1 MERETGTFVPLE
13 GGGAAVALDEIEIQI
28 LRSLAVQLLEL
39 IGPGAAEPAEDADP
53 LAVLFAA
60 DGPTEPPSDPALARL
75 FPDAYGGP
83 GGDEKADPEELRAHS
98 AEFRRFTE
106 NDLRT
111 RKREDA
117 LAVVRSLDTL
127 VTPADGG
134 EGDDGAGGGGG
145 VLELTG
151 ELPLRWLGSLN
162 DLRLTIAARLEITED
177 DESAVLFRLPDSD
190 PRKPMVMAYLWLGG
204 LQETL
209 IETL

>member
-1 MERETGTFVPLE
+1 MGGVFEPLK
-13 GGGAAVALDEIEIQI
+13 GADGATALLDGIEVSI

-39 IGPGAAEPAEDADP
+39 IGPGEPEPAPDADP
-53 LAVLFAA
+53 LAVLFAS

-83 GGDEKADPEELRAHS
+83 GAGPGDDPEELRTRS
-98 AEFRRFTE
+98 SEFRRFTE

-117 LAVVRSLDTL
+117 LAVVRSLDAL
-127 VTPADGG
+127 APANGG
-134 EGDDGAGGGGG
+134 EAA
-145 VLELTG
+145 LELTG
-151 ELPLRWLGSLN
+151 ELRLRWLGALN
-162 DLRLTIAARLEITED
+162 DLRLTIAARLDITED
-177 DESAVLFRLPDSD
+177 DESAVLFRLPDDD

>member
-1 MERETGTFVPLE
+1 MGGTFEPLA
-13 GGGAAVALDEIEIQI
+13 GGGAAVALDEIEVSI

-39 IGPGAAEPAEDADP
+39 IGPGPQAEDADP
-53 LAVLFAA
+53 LAALFAE
-60 DGPTEPPSDPALARL
+60 GPTEAPSDPALARL

-83 GGDEKADPEELRAHS
+83 GAPTEGPRAAETKAHA

-117 LAVVRSLDTL
+117 LEVVRTLDAL
-127 VTPADGG
+127 TPGGDGG
-134 EGDDGAGGGGG
+134 A

-151 ELPLRWLGSLN
+151 TQPLRWLGALN

-177 DESAVLFRLPDSD
+177 DEAGVLFRLPDSD

-209 IETL
+209 VETLTP

>member
-1 MERETGTFVPLE
+1 MGGVFEPLK
-13 GGGAAVALDEIEIQI
+13 GGGAAVALDEIEISI

-39 IGPGAAEPAEDADP
+39 IGPGEPEPAADADP
-53 LAVLFAA
+53 LAVLFAS
-60 DGPTEPPSDPALARL
+60 DGPTEPPADPALARL

-83 GGDEKADPEELRAHS
+83 GGPGSGEDPEELRARS

-106 NDLRT
+106 NDLRS

-117 LAVVRSLDTL
+117 LAVVRSLDSL
-127 VTPADGG
+127 TPAG
-134 EGDDGAGGGGG
+134 DGAA

-151 ELPLRWLGSLN
+151 ELPLRWLGALN
-162 DLRLTIAARLEITED
+162 DLRLTIAARLDITED
-177 DESAVLFRLPDSD
+177 DESAVLFRLPDDD

>member
-1 MERETGTFVPLE
+1 MGGVFEPLKA
-13 GGGAAVALDEIEIQI
+13 GGAAIALDEIEISI

-39 IGPGAAEPAEDADP
+39 IGPGEPEPEPDADP
-53 LAVLFAA
+53 LAALFAA
-60 DGPTEPPSDPALARL
+60 SDGPTEPPSDPALARL

-83 GGDEKADPEELRAHS
+83 ETGPGADAEELRAHS

-117 LAVVRSLDTL
+117 LAVVRSLDGL
-127 VTPADGG
+127 SPAG
-134 EGDDGAGGGGG
+134 DGAA
-145 VLELTG
+145 VLEVDG
-151 ELPLRWLGSLN
+151 ELRLRWLGALN

-177 DESAVLFRLPDSD
+177 DESAVLFRLPDDD

-209 IETL
+209 IETLAESL

>member
-1 MERETGTFVPLE
+1 MGGVFEPLK
-13 GGGAAVALDEIEIQI
+13 GGGAAIALDEIEISI

-39 IGPGAAEPAEDADP
+39 IGPGEPEPDPDADP
-53 LAVLFAA
+53 LAALFAS

-83 GGDEKADPEELRAHS
+83 GAGPDADAEELRAHS

-117 LAVVRSLDTL
+117 LAVVRSLDGL
-127 VTPADGG
+127 SPAGDGAAVLEVGG
-134 EGDDGAGGGGG
+134 E
-145 VLELTG
+145 LR
-151 ELPLRWLGSLN
+151 LRWLGALN
-162 DLRLTIAARLEITED
+162 DLRLTIAARLDITED
-177 DESAVLFRLPDSD
+177 DESAVLFRLPDDD

-209 IETL
+209 VETLSDTL

>member
-1 MERETGTFVPLE
+1 MGGVFETLKG
-13 GGGAAVALDEIEIQI
+13 GGGAAIALDEIEISI

-39 IGPGAAEPAEDADP
+39 IGPGDPEPAADADP

-60 DGPTEPPSDPALARL
+60 SDGPTEPPSDPALARL

-83 GGDEKADPEELRAHS
+83 GAGPKEDPEELRARS
-98 AEFRRFTE
+98 SEFRRFTE
-106 NDLRT
+106 NDLRS

-117 LAVVRSLDTL
+117 LAVVRSLDGL
-127 VTPADGG
+127 TPAG
-134 EGDDGAGGGGG
+134 DGAA

-151 ELPLRWLGSLN
+151 PLPLRWLGALN
-162 DLRLTIAARLEITED
+162 DLRLTLAARLDITED
-177 DESAVLFRLPDSD
+177 DESEVLFRLPDED

>member
-1 MERETGTFVPLE
+1 MGGTFQSLK
-13 GGGAAVALDEIEIQI
+13 GGGSAIALDEIEISI

-39 IGPGAAEPAEDADP
+39 IGPGEPEPAEDADP
-53 LAVLFAA
+53 LAALFAS

-83 GGDEKADPEELRAHS
+83 GGPGLKEDAEELRARS

-117 LAVVRSLDTL
+117 LAVVRSLDGL
-127 VTPADGG
+127 TPAG
-134 EGDDGAGGGGG
+134 DGAA

-151 ELPLRWLGSLN
+151 ELPLRWLGALN
-162 DLRLTIAARLEITED
+162 DLRLTLAARLDITED
-177 DESAVLFRLPDSD
+177 DESAVLFRLPDDD

-209 IETL
+209 VETL

>member
-1 MERETGTFVPLE
+1 MSGAFEPVKDGE
-13 GGGAAVALDEIEIQI
+13 GAAVALEEIEISI

-39 IGPGAAEPAEDADP
+39 IGPGEPEPAAGADP
-53 LAVLFAA
+53 LAVLFAS

-83 GGDEKADPEELRAHS
+83 GAAERGVDPAELTARS

-117 LAVVRSLDTL
+117 LAVVRSLDRL
-127 VTPADGG
+127 TPAG
-134 EGDDGAGGGGG
+134 DGAA

-151 ELPLRWLGSLN
+151 DLRLRWLGALN
-162 DLRLTIAARLEITED
+162 DLRLTIAARLDITED
-177 DESAVLFRLPDSD
+177 DESAVLFRLPDDD

>member
-1 MERETGTFVPLE
+1 MSGAFEPVKDGE
-13 GGGAAVALDEIEIQI
+13 GAAVALEEIEISI

-39 IGPGAAEPAEDADP
+39 IGPGEPEPAADADP
-53 LAVLFAA
+53 LAVLFAS

-83 GGDEKADPEELRAHS
+83 GAAERGVDPAELTARS

-117 LAVVRSLDTL
+117 LAVVRSLDRL
-127 VTPADGG
+127 TPAG
-134 EGDDGAGGGGG
+134 DGAA

-151 ELPLRWLGSLN
+151 DLRLRWLGALN
-162 DLRLTIAARLEITED
+162 DLRLTIAARLDITED
-177 DESAVLFRLPDSD
+177 DESAVLFRLPDDD

>member
-1 MERETGTFVPLE
+1 MGGVFEPLKA
-13 GGGAAVALDEIEIQI
+13 GGAAIALDEIEISI

-39 IGPGAAEPAEDADP
+39 IGPGEPEPDPDADP
-53 LAVLFAA
+53 LAALFAA
-60 DGPTEPPSDPALARL
+60 SDGPTEPPTDPALARL

-83 GGDEKADPEELRAHS
+83 ETAPGADAEELRAHS

-117 LAVVRSLDTL
+117 LAVVQSLDGL
-127 VTPADGG
+127 SPAG
-134 EGDDGAGGGGG
+134 DGAA
-145 VLELTG
+145 VLEVDG
-151 ELPLRWLGSLN
+151 ELRLRWLGALN
-162 DLRLTIAARLEITED
+162 DLRLTIAARLDITED
-177 DESAVLFRLPDSD
+177 DESAVLFRLPDDD

-209 IETL
+209 VETLAGTL

>member
-1 MERETGTFVPLE
+1 MGGTFQSLK
-13 GGGAAVALDEIEIQI
+13 GGGSAIALDEIEISI

-39 IGPGAAEPAEDADP
+39 IGPGEPEPAEDADP
-53 LAVLFAA
+53 LAALFAS

-83 GGDEKADPEELRAHS
+83 GGPGPKEDAEELRARS

-117 LAVVRSLDTL
+117 LAVVRSLDGL
-127 VTPADGG
+127 TPAG
-134 EGDDGAGGGGG
+134 DGAA

-151 ELPLRWLGSLN
+151 ELPLRWLGALN
-162 DLRLTIAARLEITED
+162 DLRLTLAARLDITED
-177 DESAVLFRLPDSD
+177 DESAVLFRLPDDD

-209 IETL
+209 VETL

>member
-1 MERETGTFVPLE
+1 MGRSAGMFEALK
-13 GGGAAVALDEIEIQI
+13 GGGAAIALDEIEISI

-39 IGPGAAEPAEDADP
+39 VGPGAPEPDEDADP
-53 LAVLFAA
+53 LAVLFAEGNQ
-60 DGPTEPPSDPALARL
+60 GPTERPSDPALIRL

-83 GGDEKADPEELRAHS
+83 GPEDQGVDPAELAARS

-106 NDLRT
+106 NDLRA

-117 LAVVRSLDTL
+117 LAVVRSLDGL
-127 VTPADGG
+127 TPDG
-134 EGDDGAGGGGG
+134 DGAA

-151 ELPLRWLGSLN
+151 ELPLRWLGALN
-162 DLRLTIAARLEITED
+162 DLRLTIAARLDITED
-177 DESAVLFRLPDSD
+177 DESAMLFRLPDDD

>member
-1 MERETGTFVPLE
+1 MGGVFEALE
-13 GGGAAVALDEIEIQI
+13 GGGAAIALDEIEISI

-39 IGPGAAEPAEDADP
+39 IGPGDPEPEPDADP

-60 DGPTEPPSDPALARL
+60 SDGPTEPPSDPALARL

-83 GGDEKADPEELRAHS
+83 ETLPEADTEELRAHS

-117 LAVVRSLDTL
+117 LAVVRSLDGL
-127 VTPADGG
+127 AQAG
-134 EGDDGAGGGGG
+134 DGAA
-145 VLELTG
+145 VLEVTG
-151 ELPLRWLGSLN
+151 ELRLRWLGALN
-162 DLRLTIAARLEITED
+162 DLRLTIAARLDITED
-177 DESAVLFRLPDSD
+177 DESAVLFRLPDDD

-209 IETL
+209 IETLVDNL

>member
-1 MERETGTFVPLE
+1 MGRSAGMFEALK
-13 GGGAAVALDEIEIQI
+13 GGGAAIALDEIEVSI

-39 IGPGAAEPAEDADP
+39 IGPGAPEPDEDADP
-53 LAVLFAA
+53 LAVLFAEGNQ
-60 DGPTEPPSDPALARL
+60 GPTERPSDPALIRL

-83 GGDEKADPEELRAHS
+83 GSEDRGVDPAELAARS

-106 NDLRT
+106 NDLRA

-117 LAVVRSLDTL
+117 LAVVRSLDGL
-127 VTPADGG
+127 VPDG
-134 EGDDGAGGGGG
+134 DGTA

-151 ELPLRWLGSLN
+151 ELPLRWLGALN
-162 DLRLTIAARLEITED
+162 DLRLTVAARLDITED
-177 DESAVLFRLPDSD
+177 DESAMLFRLPDDD

>member
-1 MERETGTFVPLE
+1 MGGVFEPLKA
-13 GGGAAVALDEIEIQI
+13 GGAAIALDEIEISI

-39 IGPGAAEPAEDADP
+39 IGPGEPEPEPDADP
-53 LAVLFAA
+53 LAALFAA
-60 DGPTEPPSDPALARL
+60 SDGPTEPPSDPALARL

-83 GGDEKADPEELRAHS
+83 ETPANADTEELRAHS

-117 LAVVRSLDTL
+117 LAVVRSLDGL
-127 VTPADGG
+127 SPAG
-134 EGDDGAGGGGG
+134 DGAA
-145 VLELTG
+145 VLEVDG
-151 ELPLRWLGSLN
+151 ELRLRWLGALN
-162 DLRLTIAARLEITED
+162 DLRLTIAARLDITED
-177 DESAVLFRLPDSD
+177 DESAVLFRLPDDD

-209 IETL
+209 IETLAGTL

>member
-1 MERETGTFVPLE
+1 MGRSMGVFEALK
-13 GGGAAVALDEIEIQI
+13 GGGAAVALDEIEISI

-39 IGPGAAEPAEDADP
+39 IGPGAPEPAEDADP
-53 LAVLFAA
+53 LAALFAEGS

-83 GGDEKADPEELRAHS
+83 GAGPKEDPQELRARS

-106 NDLRT
+106 NDLRS

-117 LAVVRSLDTL
+117 LAVVRSLDGL
-127 VTPADGG
+127 TPAG
-134 EGDDGAGGGGG
+134 DGAA

-151 ELPLRWLGSLN
+151 ELPLRWLGALN
-162 DLRLTIAARLEITED
+162 DLRLTIAARLEITQD
-177 DESAVLFRLPDSD
+177 DESELLFRLPDDD